1 MAAATFVAP
10 LERLGAA
17 AASFAAGS
25 KGVRAEIEGPRE
37 TRIIAESFNHMASE
51 VDSAIEELKVEE
63 RRKTQF
69 VSDVSHEL
77 RTPLTA
83 IRGAAETLLDGDV
96 DPEDQQRFLTTIA
109 LEAER
114 LGRLANDLLTLQ
126 RIEGATGEL
135 PLTQVDLRLAADRAQ
150 AMLEPLLEDRD
161 VTLTING
168 RAPMVLGD
176 VDRLQ
181 QVVLNLVDNASRI
194 VGEGGHVVVELT
206 AEGDRAVLSVL
217 DDGPGIPPED
227 LPRLFDRFYR
237 ADTSSTR
244 TSGGAG
250 LGLAIVRAI
259 VTAHGG
265 RIEAANL
272 PVRRCADDRGA
283 PGDRR
288 GTARRLEAHARDPD
302 RRGDRDGDS
311 GLHRIGHHEGHDA
324 HDERLE
330 QTHVGHDRQLKP
342 AQQVDDG
349 DGCGRGRHIRDH
361 LLHPAALERLPNR
374 RPDRRRQSEADDVA
388 TGRPE
393 HHAEPRSPCREHR
406 HPGGTHHQV
415 DAERRRGPLPA
426 QEQSREHHAEHLERH
441 RHRPDGQR
449 DPPGGRHER
458 RDQRRRY
465 QVPDTGD
472 RVQGAPR
479 TCRRQA

>member
-1 MAAATFVAP
+1 VLPVSPLLFGGAVALIAVLGWVIGRAVAHSFVAP
-10 LERLGAA
+10 LERLGSTAA
-17 AASFAAGS
+17 TFAAGNHS
-25 KGVRAEIEGPRE
+25 VRAQIEGPRE
-37 TRIIAESFNHMASE
+37 TRIIAESFNQMASQ
-51 VDSAIEELKVEE
+51 VDSAIDELKVEE
-63 RRKTQF
+63 RRKSQF

-135 PLTQVDLRLAADRAQ
+135 PLTQVDLRLAADRAE
-150 AMLEPLLEDRD
+150 AMLEPLLEDRE
-161 VTLTING
+161 VTLTVNG
-168 RAPMVLGD
+168 RAPLVLGD

-237 ADTSSTR
+237 ADTSRTR
-244 TSGGAG
+244 SSGGAG

-272 PVRRCADDRGA
+272 PTGGA
-283 PGDRR
+283 RM
-288 GTARRLEAHARDPD
+288 T
-302 RRGDRDGDS
+302 
-311 GLHRIGHHEGHDA
+311 
-324 HDERLE
+324 
-330 QTHVGHDRQLKP
+330 V
-342 AQQVDDG
+342 V
-349 DGCGRGRHIRDH
+349 
-361 LLHPAALERLPNR
+361 
-374 RPDRRRQSEADDVA
+374 
-388 TGRPE
+388 
-393 HHAEPRSPCREHR
+393 
-406 HPGGTHHQV
+406 
-415 DAERRRGPLPA
+415 LPA
-426 QEQSREHHAEHLERH
+426 IAEE
-441 RHRPDGQR
+441 
-449 DPPGGRHER
+449 PPV
-458 RDQRRRY
+458 D
-465 QVPDTGD
+465 
-472 RVQGAPR
+472 
-479 TCRRQA
+479 

>member
-1 MAAATFVAP
+1 MRSALRTRIALTLAAFATLGALAVTAVALWLSASPAVLGGAVVLIAGVGWVAGRMVAHSFVAP
-10 LERLGAA
+10 LERLGAT

-25 KGVRAEIEGPRE
+25 HSVRAQIEGPRE
-37 TRIIAESFNHMASE
+37 TRIIAESFNQMASQ

-63 RRKTQF
+63 RRKSQF

-96 DPEDQQRFLTTIA
+96 EPDDQQRFLTTIA

-135 PLTQVDLRLAADRAQ
+135 PLTQVDLRLAADRAE

-161 VTLTING
+161 VTLTVNG
-168 RAPMVLGD
+168 RAPLVLGD

-194 VGEGGHVVVELT
+194 VGTGGHVVVELI
-206 AEGDRAVLSVL
+206 AEGDRAVLSVI

-237 ADTSSTR
+237 ADTSRTR
-244 TSGGAG
+244 SSGGAG

-272 PVRRCADDRGA
+272 PTGGA
-283 PGDRR
+283 RM
-288 GTARRLEAHARDPD
+288 T
-302 RRGDRDGDS
+302 
-311 GLHRIGHHEGHDA
+311 
-324 HDERLE
+324 
-330 QTHVGHDRQLKP
+330 V
-342 AQQVDDG
+342 V
-349 DGCGRGRHIRDH
+349 
-361 LLHPAALERLPNR
+361 
-374 RPDRRRQSEADDVA
+374 
-388 TGRPE
+388 
-393 HHAEPRSPCREHR
+393 
-406 HPGGTHHQV
+406 
-415 DAERRRGPLPA
+415 LPA
-426 QEQSREHHAEHLERH
+426 LAEE
-441 RHRPDGQR
+441 PNVD
-449 DPPGGRHER
+449 
-458 RDQRRRY
+458 
-465 QVPDTGD
+465 
-472 RVQGAPR
+472 
-479 TCRRQA
+479 

>member
-1 MAAATFVAP
+1 MRSSLRTRIALALAAFAALGAVAIAAASLMGSLPPAVLLGGVAAVALIAWIAGREVAKSFVAP
-10 LERLGAA
+10 LERLGVS
-17 AASFAAGS
+17 ASRFASGDHS
-25 KGVRAEIEGPRE
+25 VRAEAEGPRE
-37 TRIIAESFNHMASE
+37 TRIVADSFNQMADQ
-51 VDSAIEELKVEE
+51 VGSAIEELKTEE

-96 DPEDQQRFLTTIA
+96 EPEDQERFLTTIA

-135 PLTQVDLRLAADRAQ
+135 PLKQVDLRLAADRAA

-168 RAPMVLGD
+168 RAPLVLGD

-194 VGEGGHVVVELT
+194 VGEGGHVRVDLT
-206 AEGDRAVLSVL
+206 AEGDRAVLSVI
-217 DDGPGIPPED
+217 DDGPGIPDED

-237 ADTSSTR
+237 ADSSRTR

-272 PVRRCADDRGA
+272 PSGGA
-283 PGDRR
+283 RM
-288 GTARRLEAHARDPD
+288 T
-302 RRGDRDGDS
+302 
-311 GLHRIGHHEGHDA
+311 
-324 HDERLE
+324 
-330 QTHVGHDRQLKP
+330 V
-342 AQQVDDG
+342 V
-349 DGCGRGRHIRDH
+349 
-361 LLHPAALERLPNR
+361 
-374 RPDRRRQSEADDVA
+374 
-388 TGRPE
+388 
-393 HHAEPRSPCREHR
+393 
-406 HPGGTHHQV
+406 
-415 DAERRRGPLPA
+415 LPA
-426 QEQSREHHAEHLERH
+426 IAEEPHV
-441 RHRPDGQR
+441 D
-449 DPPGGRHER
+449 
-458 RDQRRRY
+458 
-465 QVPDTGD
+465 
-472 RVQGAPR
+472 
-479 TCRRQA
+479 

>member
-1 MAAATFVAP
+1 MRTALRTRIAITLAAFALLGAVASTAVTWFAPQPSPLLLGGLLVVVTALGWILGRVVARSFMAP
-10 LERLGAA
+10 LERLGVSATA
-17 AASFAAGS
+17 FAAGNHA
-25 KGVRAEIEGPRE
+25 VRADVGGPRE
-37 TRIIAESFNHMASE
+37 MRIVAEAFNQMAAE
-51 VDSAIEELKVEE
+51 VDSAIDELKAEE

-96 DPEDQQRFLTTIA
+96 EPEDQQRFLTTIA

-135 PLTQVDLRLAADRAQ
+135 PIRPVDLRLAADRAA

-161 VTLTING
+161 VTLTVNG

-181 QVVLNLVDNASRI
+181 QVVANLVDNASRI
-194 VGEGGHVVVELT
+194 VGVGGHVQVELT

-217 DDGPGIPPED
+217 DDGPGIPEAD

-237 ADTSSTR
+237 ADSSRTR

-272 PVRRCADDRGA
+272 PTGGA
-283 PGDRR
+283 RMTVILP
-288 GTARRLEAHARDPD
+288 TLAEEPP
-302 RRGDRDGDS
+302 
-311 GLHRIGHHEGHDA
+311 
-324 HDERLE
+324 
-330 QTHVGHDRQLKP
+330 VG
-342 AQQVDDG
+342 
-349 DGCGRGRHIRDH
+349 
-361 LLHPAALERLPNR
+361 
-374 RPDRRRQSEADDVA
+374 
-388 TGRPE
+388 
-393 HHAEPRSPCREHR
+393 
-406 HPGGTHHQV
+406 
-415 DAERRRGPLPA
+415 
-426 QEQSREHHAEHLERH
+426 
-441 RHRPDGQR
+441 
-449 DPPGGRHER
+449 
-458 RDQRRRY
+458 
-465 QVPDTGD
+465 
-472 RVQGAPR
+472 
-479 TCRRQA
+479 